1 MNILHIITDL
11 ANGGAE
17 ATLYKLLSNRPP
29 AGTRHHVV
37 SLRGLGK
44 YGPMLLENGVDVH
57 TIKIGQEN
65 NIFIGLYSLYKIV
78 KNINPDLVQTWLYH
92 ADLIGGLVSRVA
104 GVKKV
109 YWGVRHSNL
118 SVGKLKFRTIL
129 IAKLGALL
137 SWFLPYKI
145 ISCSSDAVI
154 SHIKFGYNKNKFI
167 VINNGYDF
175 SVFYPEFS
183 NVNKVKDEFC
193 IPLDIPLI
201 GMVARFDM
209 QKDHYNLLMSLSYI
223 LNKNIKFLC
232 VLVGDGMTVENN
244 KLMRWINELS
254 LSDHVRLLGVYND
267 IPSIMNMLD
276 IHVLSSLGEAF
287 PNVVAEAMACATP
300 CIATDVG
307 DSKYIIGNTGWIVPA
322 EDPVLL
328 SDSLFNAL
336 NEMNNSYSWE
346 DRKVKSRN
354 RIIENYSIDKMCIDF
369 YKTWEIL

>member
-17 ATLYKLLSNRPP
+17 ATLYKLLSNSPP
-29 AGTRHHVV
+29 AGVKYYVV

-44 YGPMLLENGVDVH
+44 YGPMLLKNGVDVYA
-57 TIKIGQEN
+57 IKIGQEN
-65 NIFIGLYSLYKIV
+65 NIFFGLYSLYKIV

-92 ADLIGGLVSRVA
+92 ADLFGGIVSRVA

-129 IAKLGALL
+129 IAKMGALL

-145 ISCSSDAVI
+145 ISCSFNAVKT
-154 SHIKFGYNKNKFI
+154 HVKFGYNKNKFV

-183 NVNKVKDEFC
+183 NVNKIKSELC

-209 QKDHYNLLMSLSYI
+209 QKDHYNLLMSLSRI
-223 LNKNIKFLC
+223 MKKDIKFLC
-232 VLVGDGMTVENN
+232 VLVGDGITVENK
-244 KLMRWINELS
+244 KLMRWINDLS
-254 LSDHVRLLGVYND
+254 LCDHVRLLGEYND
-267 IPSIMNMLD
+267 IPLIMNMLD

-287 PNVVAEAMACATP
+287 PNVIAEAMACTTP

-307 DSKYIIGNTGWIVPA
+307 DAKNIIGNTGWVVPA
-322 EDPVLL
+322 EDSVLL

-336 NEMNNSYSWE
+336 SEMSGSSSWE